1 MILFS
6 VCKRWF
12 EVFCFYLASL
22 AIISQMELAL
32 LIDDMLVQDNLN
44 YKKMANYCSKLKT
57 MLKCDE
63 LFSE

>member
-1 MILFS
+1 
-6 VCKRWF
+6 
-12 EVFCFYLASL
+12 
-22 AIISQMELAL
+22 MELAL